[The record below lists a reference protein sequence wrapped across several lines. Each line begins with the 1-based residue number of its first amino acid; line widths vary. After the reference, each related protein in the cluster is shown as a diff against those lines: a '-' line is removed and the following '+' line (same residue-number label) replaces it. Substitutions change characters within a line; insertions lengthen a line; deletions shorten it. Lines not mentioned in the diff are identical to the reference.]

1 METIWANMCG
11 GTNIERVHGQL
22 RAMPKATVEALV
34 ARQQPPSEGRFVPV
48 SDEGSVNLRF
58 FLGAARAGK
67 MTEFEGAPQFEKYGL
82 APNLKDRQ

>member
-48 SDEGSVNLRF
+48 SDEISTSENFGRWWQ
-58 FLGAARAGK
+58 RQGK
-67 MTEFEGAPQFEKYGL
+67 EWVS
-82 APNLKDRQ
+82 